1 MSRVEFNPLNWLK
14 SVLGISNREED
25 GRTSGE
31 DTQVV
36 QAATAG
42 GGEGQTVASMR
53 NNVATAGDLGDFEAS
68 VGMRGVG
75 GHARVMVGGNV
86 TAGPGGHRPN
96 LPTIPTPPISS
107 HPNVTAAGRFRRAGE
122 ALHPRPVQYR

>member
-1 MSRVEFNPLNWLK
+1 MSRIEFNPLNWLK

-36 QAATAG
+36 QAATAA
-42 GGEGQTVASMR
+42 GESQAVAGLR
-53 NNVATAGDLGDFEAS
+53 NNAAAAGDLGDFEAS
-68 VGMRGVG
+68 VGMRGVS

-96 LPTIPTPPISS
+96 LPTIPTP
-107 HPNVTAAGRFRRAGE
+107 HMTHNVTAAGRFRRAGE
-122 ALHPRPVQYR
+122 ALQPRPVQYRSD